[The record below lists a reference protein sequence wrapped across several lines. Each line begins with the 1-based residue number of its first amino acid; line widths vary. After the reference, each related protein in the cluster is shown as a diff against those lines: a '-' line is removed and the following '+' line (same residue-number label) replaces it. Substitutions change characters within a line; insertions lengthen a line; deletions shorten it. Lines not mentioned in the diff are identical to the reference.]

1 MKIIVFEDNQHS
13 NFNPLIHTRLICQ
26 LKLGT
31 IPIYKRIFD
40 LYDDINVL
48 DVIARKEL
56 KNIILEDSD
65 FNSDVNFI
73 DSEKYLF
80 INSSTILEEKIPLP
94 TQELS
99 TQESSTQEI
108 IAVNNNKVS
117 YAIINGSHL
126 KNISTDDFL
135 TEDLREI
142 FDDIDIVDTDILT
155 LEYYWDLIKYNPEF
169 IVKDFEK
176 RYKNLGDSQNNYEIN
191 VTNRDKLVVGQNCKV
206 DYNCYFDT
214 TDGPIIIEDNVKI
227 GAFSWIKGPVFIG
240 EKTEVKPHSQISG
253 GSSIHYNCRIG
264 GEVNN
269 AIFHSFS
276 NKGHHG
282 FVGHSYVGKWVN
294 FGAGTT
300 NSNLKNNYGKINVY
314 MDGKNSHKTDMQYLG
329 VAVGDY
335 TKFSINCS
343 INSGSIFGFSSN
355 VFSSGELLP
364 KFSEDFRWGKDAKF
378 DIDKALDCAEKMMA
392 RRDQKL
398 SENKIKR
405 FKEIYENC

>member
-26 LKLGT
+26 LKIGT
-31 IPIYKRIFD
+31 TPIYKRIFD

-56 KNIILEDSD
+56 KDIILENHD
-65 FNSDVNFI
+65 FNSDINFV

-80 INSSTILEEKIPLP
+80 INSSTIIEEKIPL
-94 TQELS
+94 T
-99 TQESSTQEI
+99 TQESIAQEI

-117 YAIINGSHL
+117 YAIINGNHL

-135 TEDLREI
+135 IEDLREI
-142 FDDIDIVDTDILT
+142 FDDIDIVDTNILT
-155 LEYYWDLIKYNPEF
+155 LEYYWDLIKYNPKF

-176 RYKNLGDSQNNYEIN
+176 RYKKLDNHQTDYIFT
-191 VTNRDKLVVGQNCKV
+191 VTDKNRLFIGESCQI

-253 GSSIHYNCRIG
+253 GSSIHYNCRVG

-314 MDGKNSHKTDMQYLG
+314 MDGENSYKTDMQYLG
-329 VAVGDY
+329 MAIGDY

-355 VFSSGELLP
+355 IFSSGELLP
-364 KFSEDFRWGKDAKF
+364 KFTGDFRWGKDAKF
-378 DIDKALDCAEKMMA
+378 DIDKALDCAAKMMD

-398 SENKIKR
+398 SKNEIKR